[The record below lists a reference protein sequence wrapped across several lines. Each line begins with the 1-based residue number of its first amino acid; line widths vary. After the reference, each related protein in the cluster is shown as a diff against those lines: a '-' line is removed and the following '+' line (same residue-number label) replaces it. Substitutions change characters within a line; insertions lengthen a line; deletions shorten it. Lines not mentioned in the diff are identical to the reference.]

1 MLKKIKFTEIEKED
15 WDFYIDSIN
24 IYSPHYSSWLIEYYI
39 KFGNI
44 TNLSYILLDGTTCLA
59 VVPLALSSK
68 YLSFGQTYCPSPFV
82 NKNLKES
89 YRRKLYKYI
98 FEDIDDCIKNAGIQ
112 RYLFSTHP
120 FQGFNAQ
127 KKYLDLNN
135 YFELIKYA
143 TTTKIVNT
151 LILDLS
157 KTKDQLNNGLS
168 KYHRKNIKKVEN
180 KKVRFRIINSNNSL
194 EDINKT
200 FYDYKNEHLN
210 SAGKITR
217 PDETWEHMKN
227 CIMNDKA
234 DLFFIEKDNVRIS
247 YLFCGKNKYFAFG
260 WSQVN
265 IDKFEK
271 EFMPRHYL
279 EWMAIQYYKEQKIN
293 FYELGE
299 RYYDIIKN
307 EYSEKELSI
316 SYFKEKFGSP
326 TYPRAYFVKV

>member
-1 MLKKIKFTEIEKED
+1 MLKKIKFTEIEKKD
-15 WDFYIDSIN
+15 WDFYVDTID

-44 TNLSYILLDGTTCLA
+44 ANLSYILLDGKTCLA
-59 VVPLALSSK
+59 VVPLAASLK
-68 YLSFGQTYCPSPFV
+68 NLSFGQTYCPSPFV

-89 YRRKLYKYI
+89 YRRKIYKFI
-98 FEDIDDCIKNAGIQ
+98 FEDIDIYMKNNRIEK
-112 RYLFSTHP
+112 YLFSTHP
-120 FQGFNAQ
+120 IQGLNYQ
-127 KKYLDLNN
+127 KQCLDLNN
-135 YFELIKYA
+135 YFELLKYA
-143 TTTKIVNT
+143 NSTKMINT

-157 KTKDQLNNGLS
+157 KTKEQLNNGLS
-168 KYHRKNIKKVEN
+168 KYHRKNIRKVEN
-180 KKVRFRIINSNNSL
+180 KKIKFGIVDKNNSTQ
-194 EDINKT
+194 DVNKI
-200 FYDYKNEHLN
+200 FYDYKKAHLD

-217 PDETWEHMKN
+217 PEETWEHMKN
-227 CIMNDKA
+227 CIINDKA
-234 DLFFIEKDNVRIS
+234 DLFFIEKDNVKIS

-265 IDKFEK
+265 IDKYEK

-279 EWMAIQYYKEQKIN
+279 EWMAIQYYKEKKVN

-316 SYFKEKFGSP
+316 SYFKEKFGSG
-326 TYPRAYFVKV
+326 TYPKAYFVRV